1 MPLLE
6 EGDLDYG
13 ASLVGVFV
21 IQELVCLTFYNL
33 VVVFEEHAL

>member
-6 EGDLDYG
+6 EGDLNYR

-21 IQELVCLTFYNL
+21 IQELVRLTFYYL
-33 VVVFEEHAL
+33 VVVFVEHAL